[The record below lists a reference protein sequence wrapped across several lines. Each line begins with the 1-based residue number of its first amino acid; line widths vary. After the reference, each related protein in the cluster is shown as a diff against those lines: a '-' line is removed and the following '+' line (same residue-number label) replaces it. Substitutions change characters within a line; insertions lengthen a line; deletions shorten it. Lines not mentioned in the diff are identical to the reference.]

1 MTRTESA
8 EQQTIFEWSRL
19 NYAKYPELEYLFF
32 AVPNGGSR
40 HKLEAYSLKRQ
51 GVKSGISDMT
61 IQVARGGYHGLWIEL
76 KVGKNRA
83 SENQEKFINEIK
95 KQGYYAEVIWG
106 AENAIDLIKKYLDG
120 KLKKNSCTSL
130 TGCI

>member
-19 NYAKYPELEYLFF
+19 NYGKYPELEHLFF

-61 IQVARGGYHGLWIEL
+61 LQVARGGYHGLWIEL

-120 KLKKNSCTSL
+120 KLKKNSCTIL
-130 TGCI
+130 TSCI

>member
-19 NYAKYPELEYLFF
+19 NYGKYPELEHLFF

-106 AENAIDLIKKYLDG
+106 AENAIDLIKKYLEG

-130 TGCI
+130 TSCI

>member
-19 NYAKYPELEYLFF
+19 NYGKYPELEHLFF

-120 KLKKNSCTSL
+120 KLKKNSCTIL
-130 TGCI
+130 TSCI

>member
-19 NYAKYPELEYLFF
+19 NYGKYPELEHLFF

-61 IQVARGGYHGLWIEL
+61 LQVARGGYHGLWIEL

-130 TGCI
+130 TSCI